1 MASEN
6 TITELILRTIQPESD
21 ITHSFFGSLAR
32 EIRDMIYDLIFQ
44 EKEHPISSKNSS
56 RSAHY
61 CKTRTTLPK
70 VRLTSRQ
77 FKLEYDERDKYHLPK
92 NYFRASPLCYGFSLN
107 VPTLAVRTTILH
119 LDREC
124 CKMTQNPKSCLVPG
138 NGWTKGIGGSDWSR
152 RGRFFAYNI
161 AELPLL
167 EKAYVHVSCGAM
179 KRAVDPLPAGNPSA
193 KIPKLAQ
200 ISTFQTAYIRDP
212 SQDDSVQ
219 SDEQEPRSAS
229 ASQSGGF
236 LVLWQTKATWTYVDG
251 WENEARSEKVRMV
264 EFKFGSFG
272 KGLVYF

>member
-1 MASEN
+1 
-6 TITELILRTIQPESD
+6 
-21 ITHSFFGSLAR
+21 
-32 EIRDMIYDLIFQ
+32 MIYDLIFQ

-92 NYFRASPLCYGFSLN
+92 NYLRARPLCYGFSLN
-107 VPTLAVRTTILH
+107 APTLAVRTTILH

-124 CKMTQNPKSCLVPG
+124 CKMTQNPESCLVPG

-200 ISTFQTAYIRDP
+200 ISTFQTAYIQDP

-236 LVLWQTKATWTYVDG
+236 LVLRQTKATWTYVDG
-251 WENEARSEKVRMV
+251 WENEARSEKVRRV